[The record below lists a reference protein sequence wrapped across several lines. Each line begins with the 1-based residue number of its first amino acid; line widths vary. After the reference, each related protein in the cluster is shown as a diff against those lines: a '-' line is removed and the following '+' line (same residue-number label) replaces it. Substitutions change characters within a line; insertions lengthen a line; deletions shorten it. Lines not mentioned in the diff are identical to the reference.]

1 MAKRQIE
8 KLVNNGEAKT
18 LPAKVSA
25 GKAAPDTLTIAKQ
38 DVQLCVAVEAA
49 AGLRNKL
56 LASVA
61 ADALKLSSPETRKA
75 FVNQFTRNLQQAWIE
90 ALADG
95 MKIEGKE
102 REQVGLAIAAL
113 NAGTKQWQTLLP
125 GAKGATE
132 IRDGRSYAI
141 LSGLAAAFRS
151 TPTTY
156 ISQAKSYINDAIEG
170 GMPAVKRLE
179 AATTA
184 REAAL
189 AVSSKAGTL
198 AVRNKA
204 GDPAVPASN
213 PTGAQPDNKNAET
226 DDIVKRFTALLK
238 DLTNPQDALICIG
251 NLLHH
256 VQGQIKMEGPDAK
269 MVGGLLADY
278 RRYAEA
284 QVKAA

>member
-8 KLVNNGEAKT
+8 KLVNNGESKT
-18 LPAKVSA
+18 LPAKVPS
-25 GKAAPDTLTIAKQ
+25 GKAPVDTMAWARQ
-38 DVQLCVAVEAA
+38 DVQLCAAVESA

-61 ADALKLSSPETRKA
+61 KEALTFASPETRTA
-75 FVNQFTRNLQQAWIE
+75 FINGFLRNLTIVWVE
-90 ALADG
+90 TLAEQL
-95 MKIEGKE
+95 KVEGKD
-102 REQVGLAIAAL
+102 REAVGLAIAAL

-125 GAKGATE
+125 GAKGKTE

-156 ISQAKSYINDAIEG
+156 ISQARSYINDAIEG
-170 GMPAVKRLE
+170 GMPAVKRLA

-204 GDPAVPASN
+204 GDPVQPAN

-226 DDIVKRFTALLK
+226 DDIVKRFTAILK
-238 DLTNPQDALICIG
+238 DLTNPQDALLCIG